1 MTSMAGTLAYI
12 NAHIDGLRGQYICVS
27 NVHTTVMAYERK
39 EYRTIQNSAAMALPD
54 GAPCGISGC
63 AASHGTRPDDRAVQ
77 DFPAKRLPAFFL
89 RLDTGDA

>member
-54 GAPCGISGC
+54 GAPLSGY
-63 AASHGTRPDDRAVQ
+63 SR
-77 DFPAKRLPAFFL
+77 DFGMRSESRDP
-89 RLDTGDA
+89 T